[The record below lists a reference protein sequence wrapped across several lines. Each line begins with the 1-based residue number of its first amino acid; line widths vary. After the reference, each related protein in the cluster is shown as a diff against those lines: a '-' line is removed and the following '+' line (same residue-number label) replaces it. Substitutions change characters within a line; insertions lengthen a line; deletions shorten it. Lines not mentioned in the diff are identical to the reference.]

1 MMTDDEIYVR
11 MQMEDQLKFARAK
24 IKTLTEELVALK
36 TENDRLSA
44 LLNGEDVIKNSL
56 KTTSEHINTSD
67 E

>member
-1 MMTDDEIYVR
+1 MTDDEIYVR